1 MKWLIVMW
9 CGAMWRGECWFT
21 ASFLSSWSSHHCRH
35 CCAAGRCFI
44 SLLPGNSRFFWLWEA
59 TSRSISKV
67 SYGRYGWL
75 LCVVAD
81 FWFAAS
87 PHHRHIVA
95 FLFFLVSLAR
105 LLICLHGLWRLSD
118 TRWGCWIIVPR
129 YVSPCPATKL
139 GPAISQL
146 RSCLFCTCLTYV
158 FASLCMWL
166 AGGRGGC
173 PWNNPDPHSRPAFCW
188 CGRACEQA
196 TVATRSDTHKRGR
209 KRHHLFT

>member
-1 MKWLIVMW
+1 M
-9 CGAMWRGECWFT
+9 
-21 ASFLSSWSSHHCRH
+21 
-35 CCAAGRCFI
+35 
-44 SLLPGNSRFFWLWEA
+44 
-59 TSRSISKV
+59 
-67 SYGRYGWL
+67 

-173 PWNNPDPHSRPAFCW
+173 PWNNPDPHCTFAVCSLVIFSVLLVNNARPWLSSFNNF
-188 CGRACEQA
+188 EYSTIQHYL
-196 TVATRSDTHKRGR
+196 V
-209 KRHHLFT
+209 